1 MAKTWTPFERARVM
15 RAGRAKHVAG
25 SEAYGRGDYGEA
37 IACFTCALEID
48 ARNQFAL
55 CNRALARWRRGEDGD
70 AAQAL
75 EDARA
80 CVRNAPTWHKAWFR
94 LGQARAASGAEVE
107 ALSAYAEAIR
117 CDECGQDRDE
127 CEAVMKKLRARVEL
141 DERKAAEAA
150 EAEARRAVEVAEED
164 DEIERRRARREAKLE
179 AKRARHKVAEERLS
193 KQLGYPEGMNA
204 VDVNAYADESDDS
217 DDSALETYDACGRAM
232 FIERKIT
239 DFVSIARR
247 LRTSVG
253 ATKTMDMM
261 CELRRYGCCQISLGA
276 AVGATAKFK
285 VAADA
290 ADRCALPYV
299 VIPAWREASTP
310 WPMSLAQSHQDVQDV
325 MWLMETVARVTTGA
339 IYEDAGK
346 SEAELDRALDSPLS
360 AGVLESAPSID
371 EVSLSALVF
380 ANDESFLRAYAEKN
394 SALVRLDWLEA
405 YEEEDAEA
413 DGDSTLV
420 ELFVGAELTRRLDD
434 EFITVDEL
442 DPRDRDG
449 HGPDG
454 TSFACPRAKRP
465 ADRTRVSFFLC
476 PKNSNSHF

>member
-1 MAKTWTPFERARVM
+1 
-15 RAGRAKHVAG
+15 
-25 SEAYGRGDYGEA
+25 
-37 IACFTCALEID
+37 
-48 ARNQFAL
+48 
-55 CNRALARWRRGEDGD
+55 
-70 AAQAL
+70 
-75 EDARA
+75 
-80 CVRNAPTWHKAWFR
+80 
-94 LGQARAASGAEVE
+94 
-107 ALSAYAEAIR
+107 
-117 CDECGQDRDE
+117 
-127 CEAVMKKLRARVEL
+127 
-141 DERKAAEAA
+141 
-150 EAEARRAVEVAEED
+150 
-164 DEIERRRARREAKLE
+164 
-179 AKRARHKVAEERLS
+179 
-193 KQLGYPEGMNA
+193 
-204 VDVNAYADESDDS
+204 
-217 DDSALETYDACGRAM
+217 
-232 FIERKIT
+232 
-239 DFVSIARR
+239 
-247 LRTSVG
+247 
-253 ATKTMDMM
+253 
-261 CELRRYGCCQISLGA
+261 
-276 AVGATAKFK
+276 
-285 VAADA
+285 
-290 ADRCALPYV
+290 
-299 VIPAWREASTP
+299 
-310 WPMSLAQSHQDVQDV
+310 MSLAQSHQDVQDV

-465 ADRTRVSFFLC
+465 ADRTCVSFFLC